1 MRREPREIAY
11 GGAVIGEEEIAAV
24 VKVLR
29 QGIQPGEN
37 VTAFERRVAA
47 LLGKRHGVMVNSGS
61 SALLVAMRLIDAP
74 AGSEVLTSVL
84 TFSTDVASIVHAGFV
99 PAFVDCELDTYQIDV
114 DAISR
119 MVTPRTRALL
129 VPNLVGGMPDWDRL
143 EEIARRH
150 DLLLIEDS
158 CDTLGGT
165 FRGRPAGER
174 ARISLTSFSPHH
186 IITAMG
192 TGGLVAIDS
201 DELWDKAVTLRGW
214 GRSSE
219 PFLYGTRQSQTDGR
233 FLEAL
238 DGMDY
243 DAMFIFRELG
253 YGFIPSEAGAAF
265 GQAQLDKLGDF
276 AKIRSRLFDSHLE
289 FVRKHEDVFV
299 APRVL
304 DGVVTT
310 WLCFPVQ
317 LRPELGW
324 SRKALQMHLLDAGI
338 QNRLIFSGN
347 MTRQPMLQGV
357 THRADPAGYPNADQI
372 MRYGTML
379 PCHPTMTDEDCEYLY
394 ETLEGFVA
402 KMR

>member
-1 MRREPREIAY
+1 MRKEPREIQY

-24 VKVLR
+24 VEVLR
-29 QGIQPGEN
+29 HGIQPGEN

-47 LLGKRHGVMVNSGS
+47 LLGKHHGVMVNSGS
-61 SALLVAMRLIDAP
+61 SALLIAMRLLEAP
-74 AGSEVLTSVL
+74 PGSEVLTSVL
-84 TFSTDVASIVHAGFV
+84 TFSTDVSSIVQAGFV
-99 PAFVDCELDTYQIDV
+99 PAFADCELDTYQIDV
-114 DAISR
+114 DAIER
-119 MVTPRTRALL
+119 MLTPRTRALL

-143 EEIARRH
+143 EDLARVH

-174 ARISLTSFSPHH
+174 ARISLTSFSPHY

-192 TGGLVAIDS
+192 TGGLVAVDS
-201 DELWDKAVTLRGW
+201 DELWDRAVTLRGW

-219 PFLYGTRQSQTDGR
+219 PFMYGTRQGQTDGR
-233 FLEAL
+233 FLEKL
-238 DGMDY
+238 DDMDY

-265 GQAQLDKLGDF
+265 GQAQLDKLSEF
-276 AKIRSRLFDSHLE
+276 ARIRSRLFDRHLE
-289 FVRKHEDVFV
+289 FVRKHADVFIP
-299 APRVL
+299 PRVL

-347 MTRQPMLQGV
+347 VTRQPMLRGV
-357 THRADPAGYPNADQI
+357 VHRADPEGYPNADQI
-372 MRYGTML
+372 MRHGTML
-379 PCHPTMTDEDCEYLY
+379 PCHPTMTDDDCEYLY
-394 ETLEGFVA
+394 ETLEGFIA